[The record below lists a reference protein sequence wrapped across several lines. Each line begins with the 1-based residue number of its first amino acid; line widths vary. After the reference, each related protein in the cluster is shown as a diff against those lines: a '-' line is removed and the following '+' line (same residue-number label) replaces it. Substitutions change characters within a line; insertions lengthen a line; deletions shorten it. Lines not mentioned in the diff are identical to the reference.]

1 MSSEYFDLFTHIEI
15 IQLISFMNVYTRCIK
30 RINRIFTDLF
40 FLHSGVRDG
49 CQKLVQQINDIL
61 QEIPQIL
68 TKMTLKSKLKYTDI
82 TNFYRTH
89 HEWDLGA
96 TIVEGGGLDQMLED
110 FQENISGNLYV
121 TRVHPVVWT
130 GGVLEELVEHVLEG
144 RWSISVTEDLHLQQ
158 TSQGSSNDTLYM
170 LTFFYSSFGMRCISY
185 YKIWLVQLHI
195 SSYTFNFLYKA
206 LDWIKNIGWVVW
218 AYLVIYLDQ
227 TDRLTHWKI
236 GLIPG
241 TNSSMSAISTPAL
254 PSDKTCQN
262 SPDTTGLYIVCR
274 YVTGYKDY
282 IGIIAV

>member
-1 MSSEYFDLFTHIEI
+1 
-15 IQLISFMNVYTRCIK
+15 
-30 RINRIFTDLF
+30 
-40 FLHSGVRDG
+40 
-49 CQKLVQQINDIL
+49 
-61 QEIPQIL
+61 
-68 TKMTLKSKLKYTDI
+68 
-82 TNFYRTH
+82 
-89 HEWDLGA
+89 
-96 TIVEGGGLDQMLED
+96 MLED

-121 TRVHPVVWT
+121 TRVHPAVWT

-185 YKIWLVQLHI
+185 YKIWLVQFHI
-195 SSYTFNFLYKA
+195 SSYTFIFSLYKA
-206 LDWIKNIGWVVW
+206 LDGIKSIGWVVW

-236 GLIPG
+236 GLVPG
-241 TNSSMSAISTPAL
+241 TNSSLSAISTPAL

-262 SPDTTGLYIVCR
+262 SPDTTGLHIVCR
-274 YVTGYKDY
+274 YVTGYKGY